1 MNNEIKGRC
10 VDYTHDGR
18 GIIRHEGRPIF
29 VDGLFLN
36 EEAVVEITFS
46 KTDFAVARIKQLIT
60 ISPDRIKPRCPVAT
74 ACGGCSFQALS
85 YKAQLEFKK
94 RKVSEALRKIGGLDV
109 PVADVIGM
117 DNPYFYRNK
126 TQMPLGYDKQNRLI
140 SGFYRRNSH
149 DIVPID
155 KCYIED
161 ERSSPI
167 LESIKELMKIH
178 KIPAYD
184 EDTRKGIIRH
194 VLIKTS
200 LAFSEIMVVLVTN
213 ADSFPG
219 RGNFTKALK
228 EARPEITTIVQNINT
243 RSTNVILGERE
254 NILFGRGYIQDKL
267 HGLVFNISSKSFYQV
282 NPVQAEKLYDL
293 AIKMADLHG
302 SETILD
308 AYCGVGTISLIAS
321 RFAKQVYGVEI
332 VKEAADDAIKNA
344 HINNIDNV
352 RFFTLDASDF
362 ISELVKEKRNIDVVF
377 VDPPRK
383 GLDELFVTKLLSLLP
398 KKIVYVSCDP
408 ATLAR
413 DLAILKS
420 KYEIEQ
426 VVPVDMFPQT
436 YHVETCVLLK
446 LKTPEK

>member
-1 MNNEIKGRC
+1 MNQEVKGVC
-10 VDYTHDGR
+10 IDYTHDGR
-18 GIIRHEGRPIF
+18 GVIRHEGRPIF

-36 EEAVVEITFS
+36 EEALVEITFS
-46 KTDFAVARIKQLIT
+46 KPDYAFARIKQLIT
-60 ISPDRIKPRCPVAT
+60 LSPDRIKPRCPVAT

-117 DNPYFYRNK
+117 ENPYFYRNK

-149 DIVPID
+149 EIVPID

-167 LESIKELMKIH
+167 LKSIKELMKAH

-200 LAFSEIMVVLVTN
+200 LTFPEIMVVLVTN

-219 RGNFTKALK
+219 RGNLTKAIK
-228 EARPEITTIVQNINT
+228 EAHPEITTIVQNINT

-254 NILFGRGYIQDKL
+254 NILHGRGYIQDKL

-293 AIKMADLHG
+293 AIKLADMKG
-302 SETILD
+302 SENVLD

-332 VKEAADDAIKNA
+332 VKEAVDDAIKNA
-344 HINNIDNV
+344 HINNITNT
-352 RFFTLDASDF
+352 RFFAVDVTDF
-362 ISELVKEKRNIDVVF
+362 ISDVVKDKQKIDVVF

-383 GLDELFVTKLLSLLP
+383 GLDELFVNKLLKLLP
-398 KKIVYVSCDP
+398 QKIVYVSCDP

-420 KYEIEQ
+420 KYDIKQ
-426 VVPVDMFPQT
+426 VIPVDMFPQT
-436 YHVETCVLLK
+436 YHVETIVLLF
-446 LKTPEK
+446 LK